1 MPAPPPHTAHFISL
15 LFLKSGRESGFFRSL
30 CQRDMPGR
38 ITVQEVDFRHS
49 AKAREERA
57 TGTSHL
63 WQSYNF
69 LLRKKEIE
77 NLILRVKRFIVKL
90 KHFMDVKEVLRK
102 KVFGWAEVL
111 GAFRSNPGISRV
123 LYLPSWGQMRKLAI
137 WLGIGEPMNYRTR
150 WGRTRPSLD
159 FHVRRLRFKVLLKVV
174 AKIPSHPGFSSWASL

>member
-1 MPAPPPHTAHFISL
+1 MEMPAPPPTAHFISL

-77 NLILRVKRFIVKL
+77 NFNFKG
-90 KHFMDVKEVLRK
+90 K
-102 KVFGWAEVL
+102 KVHSQIETFRGCQRGLKEKKCL
-111 GAFRSNPGISRV
+111 G
-123 LYLPSWGQMRKLAI
+123 
-137 WLGIGEPMNYRTR
+137 E
-150 WGRTRPSLD
+150 LD
-159 FHVRRLRFKVLLKVV
+159 M
-174 AKIPSHPGFSSWASL
+174 